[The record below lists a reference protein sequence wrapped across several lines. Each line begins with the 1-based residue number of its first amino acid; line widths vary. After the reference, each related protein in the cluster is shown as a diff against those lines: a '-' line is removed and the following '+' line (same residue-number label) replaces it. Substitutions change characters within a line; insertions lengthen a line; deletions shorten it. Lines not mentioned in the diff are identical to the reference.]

1 MLPGRAMRV
10 RASIGIALYLP
21 EDPADV
27 DAWLARADTL
37 PLVFTVLGAQGL
49 PRGTQVRVKLGA
61 IDDIAL
67 DVGGTVLE
75 VLDADAPADTA
86 PDDEDE
92 TSAAGPIAIAVDV
105 NEAEGEKEGS
115 RADNPAP

>member
-1 MLPGRAMRV
+1 MGLGIVRQDIQRAMRLM
-10 RASIGIALYLP
+10 RAAVGP
-21 EDPADV
+21 
-27 DAWLARADTL
+27 
-37 PLVFTVLGAQGL
+37 
-49 PRGTQVRVKLGA
+49 RVKLGA

-105 NEAEGEKEGS
+105 TEAEGEKEGG

>member
-1 MLPGRAMRV
+1 M
-10 RASIGIALYLP
+10 
-21 EDPADV
+21 
-27 DAWLARADTL
+27 
-37 PLVFTVLGAQGL
+37 FTVLGAQGL

-75 VLDADAPADTA
+75 VLDADATTESGA
-86 PDDEDE
+86 DDEDE